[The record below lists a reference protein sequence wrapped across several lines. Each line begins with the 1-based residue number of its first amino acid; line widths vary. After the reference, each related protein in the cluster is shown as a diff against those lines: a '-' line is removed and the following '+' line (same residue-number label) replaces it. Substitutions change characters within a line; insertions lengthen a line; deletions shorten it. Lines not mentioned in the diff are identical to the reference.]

1 MIACNFRKR
10 VEANQMPAGGHASV
24 WRELDRYDTTV
35 GQIPDR
41 FQQYRKTYYEQE
53 NLPRNAP
60 APPAVKG
67 QNATYFE
74 NKYGL
79 PSGKATTAYHVFKD
93 CFPDEVRRRVE

>member
-1 MIACNFRKR
+1 
-10 VEANQMPAGGHASV
+10 MPAGGHASV
-24 WRELDRYDTTV
+24 WRELDRYDTTA
-35 GQIPDR
+35 GQIPDK
-41 FQQYRKTYYEQE
+41 FQQYRKNYEQGK
-53 NLPRNAP
+53 LRSNAP

-93 CFPDEVRRRVE
+93 CFPDEVRGSS